1 MVRELVHPFAKY
13 LRAEMMPHIWC
24 AGCGNGIVLNC
35 FVHALDEL
43 KTDLNKLVIV
53 SGIGCIGR
61 VAGYTYAD
69 SFHTTHGRALAFATG
84 VKLANPELEVVVI
97 SGDGDLFAIGGNH
110 FIHAARRNIGVK
122 VICVNNFNY
131 GMTGGQQGPTTPL
144 DSITA
149 TSPYGNVEHPFN
161 LVHLAAASGST
172 YVARWTTLHVRRLTQ
187 SLKKLLQKEGFCF
200 VEVLSPCPEIFG
212 RVLVGIKN
220 SKTIISERVSADAG
234 IRRRIEGDATRAAC
248 CKVVSADA
256 VIIGRR
262 TQLNAKT
269 VVCYA
274 ISTDAVILRRSI
286 LIIRIEVDANTIVC
300 YAVSTDA
307 LIERRIEP
315 DANTVVC
322 YVVSTDAVIIRR
334 MEPDTILVVCCNVV
348 STDAVIRRMEPD
360 EDAEIKAFDVCVFD
374 CDVTYSRPVESVSAP

>member
-61 VAGYTYAD
+61 AAGYTYAD

-212 RVLVGIKN
+212 RHNKMRSGLEMMAWFKRASVVENFSDPAKADITPDKIVVGEFVDIEKLSYEKLLHEKI
-220 SKTIISERVSADAG
+220 SKINEKAM
-234 IRRRIEGDATRAAC
+234 E
-248 CKVVSADA
+248 KV
-256 VIIGRR
+256 
-262 TQLNAKT
+262 Q
-269 VVCYA
+269 
-274 ISTDAVILRRSI
+274 
-286 LIIRIEVDANTIVC
+286 
-300 YAVSTDA
+300 
-307 LIERRIEP
+307 
-315 DANTVVC
+315 
-322 YVVSTDAVIIRR
+322 
-334 MEPDTILVVCCNVV
+334 
-348 STDAVIRRMEPD
+348 
-360 EDAEIKAFDVCVFD
+360 
-374 CDVTYSRPVESVSAP
+374 